1 MRKLL
6 LVMGDIAAG
15 KSTFAGQLSRRY
27 GTAVFQK
34 DTIKAILSDDIGFT
48 NREENLRLSRATVSL
63 MGHILLQTAVSGSN
77 LILESNFHESELQKL
92 HAMAD
97 AMHYD
102 VLTLVLRG
110 DPEVLYARYMH
121 RMQQEDR
128 HPAHLTT
135 TLHVKEDFL
144 RYAARTKNEQA
155 VGESLTVDASD
166 FSYQTNPALL
176 EKIDAF
182 MAGSPAAGAECA
194 KGE

>member
-6 LVMGDIAAG
+6 LLMGDIAAG
-15 KSTFAGQLSRRY
+15 KSTFAGQLSQRY

-34 DTIKAILSDDIGFT
+34 DSIKAILSDDIGFQ

-63 MGHILLQTAVSGSN
+63 MGHIFLQTAVSGSD

-121 RMQQEDR
+121 RMQHEDR

-144 RYAARTKNEQA
+144 RCAERTKREQA
-155 VGESLTVDASD
+155 VGESLTVNATD
-166 FSYQTNPALL
+166 FSYQTDPVLL

-182 MAGSPAAGAECA
+182 MAGSQA
-194 KGE
+194 